1 MGTRG
6 PMPKPAALNA
16 LQGNP
21 GKRTPSVGD
30 GVNPVIEIPSAPKH
44 LSKEAAKEWKRI
56 TPLLEELGLI
66 SGLDR
71 AALALYCQ
79 AVGRMTELEE
89 AFNGQVKRL
98 MADQGLD
105 YPSAVA
111 AASQSA
117 TPSGYVQQS
126 VMVQLIKNH
135 REQVNRYLQHFGLS
149 PSARGRVQPS
159 NFVQPSLPG
168 FEPAKP
174 AVSGFAQFAPGLSG
188 APLLN

>member
-6 PMPKPAALNA
+6 PMPKPSALKA

-21 GKRTPSVGD
+21 GKRTTSVGD
-30 GVNPVIEIPSAPKH
+30 GVNPVIEIPSAPRH

-71 AALALYCQ
+71 TALALYCQ
-79 AVGRMTELEE
+79 AVGRLTELEE

-98 MADQGLD
+98 MTDKGFD
-105 YPSAVA
+105 YPTAVSE
-111 AASQSA
+111 ASQST
-117 TPSGYVQQS
+117 TPSGYVQPS

-149 PSARGRVQPS
+149 PAARGRVQPS
-159 NFVQPSLPG
+159 NFVQPTLPG
-168 FEPAKP
+168 IEPPKP
-174 AVSGFAQFAPGLSG
+174 AAAAGFAQFAPGLSG
-188 APLLN
+188 HPLQ